1 MFFTVLFVCVLLC
14 GAVLYLPYA
23 AGLTQIEKN
32 TKPVEIKKTKKEP
45 QFDGYIPLDEE
56 LRQQE
61 EDATAARASGL
72 KEKLSV
78 TAENMPLRIRLN
90 QNSTLRKRQERTLV
104 DRNPDTY
111 DYDLDELIREET
123 EGAAEKATAE
133 FYSHENIGGDKEA
146 MV

>member
-1 MFFTVLFVCVLLC
+1 MFFTVLFVCVVLC
-14 GAVLYLPYA
+14 ALVLYLPYA

-32 TKPVEIKKTKKEP
+32 TKTVEVKKAKKQP

-61 EDATAARASGL
+61 ETNVSRASGL
-72 KEKLSV
+72 KEKFSV
-78 TAENMPLRIRLN
+78 TSENMPLRIRLN
-90 QNSTLRKRQERTLV
+90 QDSTLRKRQERTVV

-123 EGAAEKATAE
+123 EGAAEKANAE
-133 FYSHENIGGDKEA
+133 FYSHESIGDDKEA